1 MAEVTVQCYDGA
13 AAAEKLGSFLPAY
26 REVYV
31 EPPYREGPEDV
42 ADFTGL
48 FAVQAGRPGFRVV
61 LAVDGGEEVVGFAYG
76 FRLPPDTGWWRNLL
90 RPPSADFTA
99 EDGQR
104 TFAVIELAVRKPWR
118 RQGVARRLHAA
129 LLDGLAVER
138 VTLTVRPEP
147 EAAPARAAYESWG
160 YRKLGTSQPGACAP
174 VYEAMVLR
182 LRPRAAD
189 GKAPT
194 T

>member
-13 AAAEKLGSFLPAY
+13 AAAEKLETFLPAY
-26 REVYV
+26 REVYA
-31 EPPYREGPEDV
+31 EPPYCEGPEDV
-42 ADFTGL
+42 AGFAEL
-48 FAVQAGRPGFRVV
+48 FAIQSGRPGFRVA
-61 LAVDGGEEVVGFAYG
+61 LAVDGREEVVGFAYG

-90 RPPSADFTA
+90 RPPPAEFTA

-147 EAAPARAAYESWG
+147 EAAPAQAAYGSWG
-160 YRKLGTSQPGACAP
+160 YRKLGKSQPATTAP
-174 VYEAMVLR
+174 VYEAMVLQ
-182 LRPRAAD
+182 LRPS
-189 GKAPT
+189 
-194 T
+194 

>member
-1 MAEVTVQCYDGA
+1 MAEVAVQRYEGA
-13 AAAEKLGSFLPAY
+13 AAAEKLEAFLPAY

-31 EPPYREGPEDV
+31 EPPYCEGPDDV
-42 ADFTGL
+42 AGFVEL
-48 FAVQAGRPGFRVV
+48 FAVQAGRPGFRVA
-61 LAVDGGEEVVGFAYG
+61 LAVGGGEVVGFAYG

-90 RPPSADFTA
+90 QPPPPGFAA

-129 LLDGLAVER
+129 LLGGLAVER

-147 EAAPARAAYESWG
+147 EAVPAQAAYESWG
-160 YRKLGTSQPGACAP
+160 YRKLGKSQPGAAAP
-174 VYEAMVLR
+174 VYEAMVLQ
-182 LRPRAAD
+182 LRPS
-189 GKAPT
+189 
-194 T
+194 